1 MTRFKLISVLI
12 FVFVSSLFFYYLRNS
27 QRVKIINKTF
37 SNIQAIS
44 PGCASAVNITDVV
57 IEESPYWQASNIVPD
72 DNQTLTDIPI
82 EANLDDNYVIKTG
95 FKADLVRIVKL
106 TLPTLNPNPSDIESY
121 LQTTL
126 TPSME
131 KTGYVMVS
139 YMNGQELAQ
148 RFPALEVS
156 PNYYA
161 FVFRRDAELFS
172 VEFFSQTDSTDLR
185 VNYLCSPDVNS
196 QLDQYAKIATYSS
209 FSPSLVNFI
218 DIWEYKDRVYLV
230 NVIPKRSI
238 SGHANYLADL
248 DGRLVSLYE
257 GQEHPPCKTFI
268 LRKIG
273 KGMACYDST
282 TKTDTTVNY

>member
-1 MTRFKLISVLI
+1 MTRFKLILFLI
-12 FVFVSSLFFYYLRNS
+12 FVFVSSLFFYYFRNFQS
-27 QRVKIINKTF
+27 AKITRKTF
-37 SNIQAIS
+37 SKIQALS
-44 PGCASAVNITDVV
+44 PGCASAVNTTDIV
-57 IEESPYWQASNIVPD
+57 IERSPYWQAINIAPD

-82 EANLDDNYVIKTG
+82 KTNLDVNYAIKTG

-106 TLPTLNPNPSDIESY
+106 TLLKLNPNPSDIENY
-121 LQTTL
+121 LRATL
-126 TPSME
+126 TTAME
-131 KTGYVMVS
+131 QTGYVMVS
-139 YMNGQELAQ
+139 YMNGLELAQ

-172 VEFFSQTDSTDLR
+172 VEFSPQTDSTDLR

-209 FSPSLVNFI
+209 FSPSLVDSI

-230 NVIPKRSI
+230 NVIPIRSM
-238 SGHANYLADL
+238 SGHATYLADL

-257 GQEHPPCKTFI
+257 GQEYPPCMTFI
-268 LRKIG
+268 SRRIG
-273 KGMACYDST
+273 KGMMCYDPT
-282 TKTDTTVNY
+282 TETNTTVNY